1 MKKLLLA
8 LIIINYS
15 LLANSQSKMKQ
26 DIGINLA
33 GVFIKNQETVAPAL
47 FYKYALN
54 DYQIRVQLALDGKL
68 DSRDRKGNFNSG
80 GSFGFFSQDSVLNFD
95 PGRNVRYGFMLGVQK
110 NTEIDQTNFSYY
122 YGVDIIYMMTDF
134 TQSGKGIILQGNGGF
149 DTTKNRINI
158 KVSNK
163 NKLNTYGIGIPVGI
177 TYKFGKRFYTSLEA
191 KFVIAYQKGKSY
203 NLTETS
209 QVQNFQEFTTKTETG
224 TDLKG
229 FDFGIKPLTGLC
241 LGMFF

>member
-1 MKKLLLA
+1 MRILLLA
-8 LIIINYS
+8 LVITNYS
-15 LLANSQSKMKQ
+15 IPANSQSKLKQ

-33 GVFIKNQETVAPAL
+33 GVLIKNQETVAPAL
-47 FYKYALN
+47 IYKYSIN
-54 DYQIRVQLALDGKL
+54 DYQIRIQLALDGKL
-68 DSRDRKGNFNSG
+68 DSRDRKGNINSG
-80 GSFGFFSQDSVLNFD
+80 GSFGSFSQDTILNFD

-122 YGVDIIYMMTDF
+122 YGLDIIYMMTDF
-134 TQSGKGIILQGNGGF
+134 AQSGKGLVLQGNGGF

-158 KVSNK
+158 RVSNK
-163 NKLNTYGIGIPVGI
+163 NKLNTYGIGLPVGI
-177 TYKFGKRFYTSLEA
+177 TYKFGKCFYTSLEA

-203 NLTETS
+203 NITETT

-224 TDLKG
+224 DNLKG